1 MNIRD
6 MARLAGV
13 SPSTVSKVIN
23 GKDDSISAATR
34 ERVLNL
40 VKEYNYQAY
49 ASALDGGSRSFIL
62 GVLVQSFEQCGDF
75 LEGVSRQAQ
84 LMGYSIIPRFSGTD
98 PVLEEK
104 NIAILSS
111 HHIDGL
117 IWEPVSGE
125 SLRHLSALTRE
136 GIPVYLYNAPHPDS
150 FRMDLTPFGY
160 AMTDALVKLGHSHIA
175 CVASRM
181 PDFGDFL
188 EGYRKCLFENHI
200 LPDAALVFQEP
211 TNTLLQK
218 IVSHDVSA
226 VLTADYG
233 TGMEVY
239 RAAVERNISIPTGLS
254 VLTLCTQSDP
264 VGSFGSLSAVPVPM
278 ADYGS
283 WLCRRLV
290 GEIEKLEG
298 DFPAFASEIAITG
311 DGSLGVPF
319 RELPRHIL
327 VVGSI
332 NLDNY
337 LKVDKLPRTGKTV
350 VSSSTAFYPGGKA
363 LNEAVGLAKL
373 GFRTSVIGCVGSDSD
388 SGLVFDTLNQYHID
402 RTGVRRVAG
411 EKTGQAYIF
420 VQKDGESMISIM
432 SGANSHLS
440 GEDVAKME
448 PLFEDAAFC
457 LIQTEIPMEAVVQ
470 ACRMAKAHQIP
481 TILKPS
487 ACGSLPR
494 ELLQSVDIIA
504 PNREELN
511 EICPDIQGID
521 KQSDFLLRQ
530 GVGTVVVTLGAKGCY
545 IRRDGQSRYFAAVSF
560 PVFDA
565 SGAADAFLSAL
576 TAYLYRGTEISKA
589 VEIANYA
596 AGYSVSKEGVIPSL
610 ISRQELDGYVQS
622 LFPKT
627 GQ

>member
-6 MARLAGV
+6 LARLAGV

-49 ASALDGGSRSFIL
+49 SAAMDSGSKSFIL
-62 GVLVQSFEQCGDF
+62 GVLLKSFEQCGDF
-75 LEGVSRQAQ
+75 LEGFSRQAQ
-84 LMGYSIIPRFSGTD
+84 LMGYSIIPRFSGED

-104 NIAILSS
+104 NLAILTS

-117 IWEPVSGE
+117 IWEPVGEE
-125 SLRHLSALTRE
+125 SLRHLPALARE
-136 GIPVYLYNAPHPDS
+136 EIPVYLYNAPHADS
-150 FRMDLTPFGY
+150 FRLGLESFGY

-175 CVASRM
+175 CVDSDAER
-181 PDFGDFL
+181 FL

-200 LPDAALVFQEP
+200 LADPSLVYREP
-211 TNTLLQK
+211 SNALLQK
-218 IVSHDVSA
+218 IVSHDISA
-226 VLTADYG
+226 VITASYS
-233 TGMEVY
+233 TGIEMY
-239 RAAVERNISIPTGLS
+239 RAAGERNISIPTELS
-254 VLTLCTQSDP
+254 LLTLCAQSDP
-264 VGSFGSLSAVPVPM
+264 VEALGSLSAVPVPM

-283 WLCRRLV
+283 YLCHRLV
-290 GEIEKLEG
+290 REIEKQEG
-298 DFPAFASEIAITG
+298 DFPEFVPEISITG
-311 DGSLGVPF
+311 NGSLGVPY
-319 RELPRHIL
+319 RELPRRIL

-332 NLDNY
+332 NIDNY
-337 LKVDKLPRTGKTV
+337 LKMDKLPRTGKTV
-350 VSSSTAFYPGGKA
+350 VSSSTAFHPGGKA

-388 SGLVFDTLNQYHID
+388 SGVVFDTLNQYHIN
-402 RTGVRRVAG
+402 RAGVRRVIG

-420 VQKDGESMISIM
+420 VQKDGESMITIM
-432 SGANSHLS
+432 SGANAHLS
-440 GEDVAKME
+440 GEDVAEMA

-457 LIQTEIPMEAVVQ
+457 LIQTEIPMETVIQ
-470 ACRMAKAHQIP
+470 ACRMAKDHEIP

-487 ACGSLPR
+487 ACGPLPP
-494 ELLQSVDIIA
+494 ELLQKVDIIA

-521 KQSDFLLRQ
+521 EQADFLLRQ

-545 IRRDGQSRYFAAVSF
+545 IRKDGQSRYFPAVTF

-576 TAYLYRGTEISKA
+576 TAYLYRGVEISKA

-622 LFPKT
+622 LSRKN
-627 GQ
+627 G

>member
-6 MARLAGV
+6 LARLAGV

-49 ASALDGGSRSFIL
+49 SSAMDGGAKSFIL
-62 GVLVQSFEQCGDF
+62 GVLVRSFEGQGDF
-75 LEGVSRQAQ
+75 LEGISRQAQ
-84 LMGYSIIPRFSGTD
+84 QMGYSILPRFSGED
-98 PVLEEK
+98 PALEEK
-104 NIAILSS
+104 NLAILSS

-117 IWEPVSGE
+117 IWEPVNGE
-125 SLRHLSALTRE
+125 SLRRLPDLARE
-136 GIPVYLYNAPHPDS
+136 GIPVSLYNAPCPDS
-150 FRMDLTPFGY
+150 FQMNLEPFSY
-160 AMTDALVKLGHSHIA
+160 AMTDTLVKLGHSHIA
-175 CVASRM
+175 CVVSGV
-181 PDFGDFL
+181 PDSGGFL

-200 LPDAALVFQEP
+200 LTDSTLIYREP
-211 TNTLLQK
+211 TNALMQK
-218 IVSHDVSA
+218 IVCHGISA
-226 VLTADYG
+226 VITASYS
-233 TGMEVY
+233 TGLQIY
-239 RAAVERNISIPTGLS
+239 RAAEERNVLIPTGLS
-254 VLTLCTQSDP
+254 ILTLCAPSDP

-283 WLCRRLV
+283 YLCRRLV
-290 GEIEKLEG
+290 GEIEKQEG
-298 DFPAFASEIAITG
+298 DFPPFVPEITVTG
-311 DGSLGVPF
+311 KGSLSVPF

-332 NLDNY
+332 NIDNY

-350 VSSSTAFYPGGKA
+350 VSASTAFHPGGKA

-388 SGLVFDTLNQYHID
+388 SGVVFDTLNQYHID
-402 RTGVRRVAG
+402 RTGIRRIAG

-440 GEDVAKME
+440 AEDVAEME
-448 PLFEDAAFC
+448 SLFEDAAFC

-470 ACRMAKAHQIP
+470 ACRMAKARQIP

-487 ACGSLPR
+487 ACGPLPA
-494 ELLQSVDIIA
+494 ELLQRVDIIA

-521 KQSDFLLRQ
+521 EQSDFLLRQ

-545 IRRDGQSRYFAAVSF
+545 IRKNGQSRYFAAVSF

-576 TAYLYRGTEISKA
+576 TAYLYRGVEIAKA

-622 LFPKT
+622 LSRKN

>member
-6 MARLAGV
+6 LAKLAGV

-34 ERVLNL
+34 ERVLSL

-49 ASALDGGSRSFIL
+49 AAALDGGSKSFIL
-62 GVLVQSFEQCGDF
+62 GVLVRSFEQCGDF

-84 LMGYSIIPRFSGTD
+84 QMGYSIIPRFSGED
-98 PVLEEK
+98 PALEEK

-117 IWEPVSGE
+117 IWEPVNAE
-125 SLRHLSALTRE
+125 SLRHLTTLARE

-150 FRMDLTPFGY
+150 FRMDLAPFGY
-160 AMTDALVKLGHSHIA
+160 AMTEELVRLGHSHIA
-175 CVASRM
+175 CVAPESSNS
-181 PDFGDFL
+181 GDFL

-200 LPDAALVFQEP
+200 LPDAALIFREP
-211 TNTLLQK
+211 TDTLLQK
-218 IVSHDVSA
+218 IVSHDISA
-226 VLTADYG
+226 VITADYS
-233 TGMEVY
+233 TGMEIY
-239 RAAVERNISIPTGLS
+239 RAAGERNVSVPTGLS
-254 VLTLCTQSDP
+254 ILTLCTQSDP
-264 VGSFGSLSAVPVPM
+264 VDSFRAVSAVPVPM

-283 WLCRRLV
+283 YLCRRLV
-290 GEIEKLEG
+290 GEIEKQEG
-298 DFPAFASEIAITG
+298 DFPEFVPEIAITG
-311 DGSLGVPF
+311 SGSLGVPF

-332 NLDNY
+332 NIDNY

-350 VSSSTAFYPGGKA
+350 VSSSTAFHPGGKA

-373 GFRTSVIGCVGSDSD
+373 GFRTAVIGCVGSDSD
-388 SGLVFDTLNQYHID
+388 SGVVFDTLNQYHID
-402 RTGVRRVAG
+402 RTGVRRVIG

-432 SGANSHLS
+432 SGANAHLS
-440 GEDVAKME
+440 GEDVAEME
-448 PLFEDAAFC
+448 PLFEDAAYC
-457 LIQTEIPMEAVVQ
+457 LIQTEIPMEAVVR
-470 ACRMAKAHQIP
+470 ACRMAKDHQVP

-487 ACGSLPR
+487 ACGPLPP
-494 ELLQSVDIIA
+494 ELLQKVDIIA

-511 EICPDIQGID
+511 EICPDLQGID
-521 KQSDFLLRQ
+521 EQSDFLLRQ

-545 IRRDGQSRYFAAVSF
+545 IRKDGQSRYFAAVSF

-576 TAYLYRGTEISKA
+576 TAYLYRGAEISKA

-622 LFPKT
+622 LARRN